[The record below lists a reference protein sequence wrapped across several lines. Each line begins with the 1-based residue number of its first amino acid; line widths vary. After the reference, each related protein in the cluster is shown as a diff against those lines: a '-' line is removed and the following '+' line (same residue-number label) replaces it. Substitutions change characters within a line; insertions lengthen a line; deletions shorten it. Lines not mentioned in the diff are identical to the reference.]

1 MIDPRF
7 EEVLNFIEEVDE
19 DGVPT
24 VRAKIAHKIQA
35 YAQDVDDL
43 RKELATLEDSIG
55 DLQAAVDSQDV
66 ALAEQSKRKIDLVN
80 EAQDAAVRAAMSGS
94 GGGSARLRK
103 IALATRERIAE
114 FEKDFA
120 ADSNRLAESQV
131 SLDAR
136 KQAIKDQRGSIV
148 RRLNTMS
155 SLADR
160 AGVEFGTELLAPP
173 PSTLQPRGQQRQPQQ
188 AAAPRAAR
196 RRPRRVRVRRRRA
209 S

>member
-7 EEVLNFIEEVDE
+7 EEVLNFIEELDE

-24 VRAKIAHKIQA
+24 VRAKIAIKIQA
-35 YAQDVDDL
+35 YAQDVDNL
-43 RKELATLEDSIG
+43 RKELAHLEGGIG
-55 DLQAAVDSQDV
+55 DLQATVDTQDIS
-66 ALAEQSKRKIDLVN
+66 LAEQAERKVDLVT

-114 FEKDFA
+114 FEKDFVE
-120 ADSNRLAESQV
+120 DSNRLAQSRI
-131 SLDAR
+131 SLDAK
-136 KQAIKDQRGSIV
+136 KQAIKDQRDTIV
-148 RRLNTMS
+148 LRLNTMS

-160 AGVEFGTELLAPP
+160 AGVEFGKELLAPP
-173 PSTLQPRGQQRQPQQ
+173 APAKQPQQ
-188 AAAPRAAR
+188 MAAPRAMR

>member
-7 EEVLNFIEEVDE
+7 EEVLNFIEELDE

-24 VRAKIAHKIQA
+24 VRAKIAIKIQA
-35 YAQDVDDL
+35 YAQDVDNL
-43 RKELATLEDSIG
+43 RKELAQLEDGIG
-55 DLQAAVDSQDV
+55 DLQATVDTQDI
-66 ALAEQSKRKIDLVN
+66 ALAEQAERKVDLVT

-103 IALATRERIAE
+103 IALATRGRIAE

-120 ADSNRLAESQV
+120 EDSNRLAQSRI
-131 SLDAR
+131 SLDAK
-136 KQAIKDQRGSIV
+136 KQAIKDQRDTIV

-160 AGVEFGTELLAPP
+160 AGLEFGKELLAPP
-173 PSTLQPRGQQRQPQQ
+173 ATAKQPQQ
-188 AAAPRAAR
+188 MAAPRAMR

>member
-7 EEVLNFIEEVDE
+7 EEVLNFITELDE

-24 VRAKIAHKIQA
+24 VRAKIAIKIQA
-35 YAQDVDDL
+35 YAQDVDDH
-43 RKELATLEDSIG
+43 RKELAELEDSVG
-55 DLQAAVDSQDV
+55 DLQATVDSQDI
-66 ALAEQSKRKIDLVN
+66 ALAEQTDRKIDLVT

-94 GGGSARLRK
+94 GGGSGRLRK

-120 ADSNRLAESQV
+120 AESNRLAQSRI

-136 KQAIKDQRGSIV
+136 KQAIKDQRGNIV

-160 AGVEFGTELLAPP
+160 AGVEFGKELLAPP
-173 PSTLQPRGQQRQPQQ
+173 APAKQPQQ
-188 AAAPRAAR
+188 MSAPHMMR
-196 RRPRRVRVRRRRA
+196 RLPRRVRVRRRRA

>member
-7 EEVLNFIEEVDE
+7 KEVLEFIEERDE
-19 DGVPT
+19 NGDPS
-24 VRAKIAHKIQA
+24 VRAKIAIKIQA

-43 RKELATLEDSIG
+43 RKELSSLEDEVSE
-55 DLQAAVDSQDV
+55 LQAQVDGQSI
-66 ALAEQSKRKIDLVN
+66 ALHEQSERKTDLVT

-94 GGGSARLRK
+94 GAGSARLRK
-103 IALATRERIAE
+103 QAQATRDRITE
-114 FEKDFA
+114 FTKDFEEE
-120 ADSNRLAESQV
+120 SNRVAQLTITLEAK
-131 SLDAR
+131 
-136 KQAIKDQRGSIV
+136 KQAVKDQRGMIV

-160 AGVEFGTELLAPP
+160 AGVEFGVELTAPQTQTQ
-173 PSTLQPRGQQRQPQQ
+173 SGPR
-188 AAAPRAAR
+188 AVAPRVVR

>member
-7 EEVLNFIEEVDE
+7 EEVLNFIEELDE

-24 VRAKIAHKIQA
+24 VRAKIALKIQA
-35 YAQDVDDL
+35 YAQDVDEL
-43 RKELATLEDSIG
+43 RKELATIEAGIG
-55 DLQAAVDSQDV
+55 DLQANVDAQEI
-66 ALAEQSKRKIDLVN
+66 ALAEQTERKVDLVT

-94 GGGSARLRK
+94 GGGSARLRR

-114 FEKDFA
+114 FEKDFVEE
-120 ADSNRLAESQV
+120 SNRLAQSRI
-131 SLDAR
+131 SLDAK
-136 KQAIKDQRGSIV
+136 KQAIKDQRDTIV

-160 AGVEFGTELLAPP
+160 AGLEFGKELLTPP
-173 PSTLQPRGQQRQPQQ
+173 PSTTQGRGQQM
-188 AAAPRAAR
+188 AAPPRSLR

>member
-1 MIDPRF
+1 MIYPRF
-7 EEVLNFIEEVDE
+7 EEVLNFIEELDE

-24 VRAKIAHKIQA
+24 VRAKIALKIQA

-43 RKELATLEDSIG
+43 RKELPTIESSIG
-55 DLQAAVDSQDV
+55 DLQSTVDAEDI
-66 ALAEQSKRKIDLVN
+66 ALAEQADRKVDLVT
-80 EAQDAAVRAAMSGS
+80 EAQDVAVRAAMSGS

-103 IALATRERIAE
+103 IALAIRGRIAE

-120 ADSNRLAESQV
+120 ADSTRLAQSRI
-131 SLDAR
+131 SLDAK
-136 KQAIKDQRGSIV
+136 KQAIKDQRDTIV

-160 AGVEFGTELLAPP
+160 AGLEFGKELLAPP
-173 PSTLQPRGQQRQPQQ
+173 APTSQPRVQQRRPQQ
-188 AAAPRAAR
+188 VAAPRAIR
-196 RRPRRVRVRRRRA
+196 RRPRRVKVRRRRA

>member
-7 EEVLNFIEEVDE
+7 KEVLEFIEERDE
-19 DGVPT
+19 DGAPT
-24 VRAKIAHKIQA
+24 VRAKIAIKIQA

-43 RKELATLEDSIG
+43 RKDLATIEEEAG
-55 DLQAAVDSQDV
+55 VLQATVDSLTV
-66 ALAEQSKRKIDLVN
+66 ALDEQANRKTDLVT

-94 GGGSARLRK
+94 GAGSARLRK
-103 IALATRERIAE
+103 QAQNTRDRIAE
-114 FEKDFA
+114 FGKDYEA
-120 ADSNRLAESQV
+120 EANRLAQAQI
-131 SLDAR
+131 SLTAK
-136 KQAIKDQRGSIV
+136 KQAVKDQRGMIV

-160 AGVEFGTELLAPP
+160 AGVEFGTELLEKEAQSRRP
-173 PSTLQPRGQQRQPQQ
+173 QQPQ
-188 AAAPRAAR
+188 AAPRMMR